1 MTIQPFAN
9 DNASLGIGG
18 LTVENHLDRV
28 VLYGNLELTLDQI
41 GLAYARELKA
51 LLDAVVVQLE
61 GEADQLPPQISQPN
75 VENFDT
81 VDNPFL

>member
-41 GLAYARELKA
+41 GLAHARALKA
-51 LLDAVVVQLE
+51 LVDAVVLQLE
-61 GEADQLPPQISQPN
+61 GEADQLPAQIAQPS
-75 VENFDT
+75 VET

>member
-28 VLYGNLELTLDQI
+28 VLYGNLELTLDQV
-41 GLAYARELKA
+41 GLAHARELKT
-51 LLDAVVVQLE
+51 LIDAVLVQLE
-61 GEADQLPPQISQPN
+61 GEADQLPAQITQPN
-75 VENFDT
+75 VET

>member
-41 GLAYARELKA
+41 GLAHTRQLKA
-51 LLDAVVVQLE
+51 LIDAILAQLE
-61 GEADQLPPQISQPN
+61 AEGEQLPAKIAQPT
-75 VENFDT
+75 VES
-81 VDNPFL
+81 VDNPFV

>member
-41 GLAYARELKA
+41 GLAHARALKA
-51 LLDAVVVQLE
+51 LVDAVVLQLE
-61 GEADQLPPQISQPN
+61 GEADQLPAQIAQPT
-75 VENFDT
+75 VET

>member
-28 VLYGNLELTLDQI
+28 VLYGNLELTLDQV
-41 GLAYARELKA
+41 GLAHARELKA
-51 LLDAVVVQLE
+51 LIDAVLVQLE
-61 GEADQLPPQISQPN
+61 GEADQLPQQIAQPS
-75 VENFDT
+75 VET

>member
-28 VLYGNLELTLDQI
+28 VLYGNLELTLDQM
-41 GLAYARELKA
+41 GLAHARALKA
-51 LLDAVVVQLE
+51 LVDAVVLQLE
-61 GEADQLPPQISQPN
+61 GEADQLPAQIAQPS
-75 VENFDT
+75 VET